1 MSGRSLFETLCW
13 RLRQQ
18 LTGNNYVSA
27 KEKGFNINWFQ
38 DEFQPGKTEMLLKIR
53 LNVNTKFGFVL
64 SKETLSFWAF
74 I

>member
-1 MSGRSLFETLCW
+1 MGEVFLKLYVEGWDSNLP
-13 RLRQQ
+13 
-18 LTGNNYVSA
+18 GNNYESA

-38 DEFQPGKTEMLLKIR
+38 DEFQPSKTEMLLKIR

-64 SKETLSFWAF
+64 SKENLSFWAF